1 MRQRKT
7 LIIRRDD
14 HNGDPIGGIFLDP
27 DAISSDELMRRM
39 AQYLGP
45 RIVVLEAEMGRE
57 QIELRCDAPRHPEAS
72 VQLAAA
78 ANDLRIKGAPRN
90 AQSLFVEALALDP
103 FNGEAMLGLA
113 QVHIAREQWPQAL
126 ATLKRARE
134 MIGDDIGVL
143 QVLAHACVQLERTR
157 AAIGYLERAL
167 ELAPNNPELR
177 RALKALGPEV
187 PPPASRRS
195 ARVATLAGHS
205 KS

>member
-27 DAISSDELMRRM
+27 DAISRDELMRRM

-45 RIVVLEAEMGRE
+45 RVVVLEAELGRE

-90 AQSLFVEALALDP
+90 AQSLFAEALALDP

-126 ATLKRARE
+126 ATLKRAR
-134 MIGDDIGVL
+134 
-143 QVLAHACVQLERTR
+143 
-157 AAIGYLERAL
+157 GYLERAL

-187 PPPASRRS
+187 PQPASRRS